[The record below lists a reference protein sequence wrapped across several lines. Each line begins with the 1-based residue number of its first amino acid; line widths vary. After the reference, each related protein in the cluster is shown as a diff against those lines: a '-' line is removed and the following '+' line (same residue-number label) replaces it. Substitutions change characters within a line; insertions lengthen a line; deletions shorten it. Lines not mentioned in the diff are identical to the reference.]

1 MQTKQQLPSAA
12 PVATSITHVHLRA
25 CLKTELSKQASPSA
39 QEGRTRILDAGC
51 GNGTLLSYLQ
61 GCLEA
66 ENRADA
72 FELFGFDVADHG
84 VQGAGFMD
92 RTQALLSEQ
101 WASIDW
107 AQRLR
112 VIDASQSWPFDS
124 GQFDAVVSNQVLEH
138 VHDHKHFFSEC
149 WRVLKDGGVSFHLFP
164 LKHYIYEGHLNLP
177 WVHRIRSH
185 DLRTAYISLLSRIGL
200 GKFSEAHRKT
210 GVALADFAAA
220 HADYMAFWTNYLSES
235 EMLDCARSVGFRAS
249 FRYTP
254 EFYEQKLRRVLARET
269 KDLYEDSSR
278 SLWDSTATKLLRY
291 VSSVTLTLIKKNA
304 YALK

>member
-1 MQTKQQLPSAA
+1 MQTEQPSLSTA

-25 CLKTELSKQASPSA
+25 CLKTELSKQASRGA
-39 QEGRTRILDAGC
+39 QKGRTRILDAGC
-51 GNGTLLSYLQ
+51 GNGKLLSYLQ
-61 GCLEA
+61 GCLAA

-72 FELFGFDVADHG
+72 FELFGFDVVDHG
-84 VQGAGFMD
+84 VQAAAFLD
-92 RTQALLSEQ
+92 HTLASLSEQ
-101 WASIDW
+101 WPSVDW
-107 AQRLR
+107 AGRLHL
-112 VIDASQSWPFDS
+112 IGASQSWPFNS

-138 VHDHKHFFSEC
+138 VHDHRHFFSEC

-185 DLRTAYISLLSRIGL
+185 DLRTAYIAVLSRIGL
-200 GKFSEAHRKT
+200 GKFRGAHRKT

-220 HADYMAFWTNYLSES
+220 HADYVAFWTNYLSES

-269 KDLYEDSSR
+269 KDLYEETSR

-291 VSSVTLTLIKKNA
+291 VSSVTLTLIKENS
-304 YALK
+304 YASR

>member
-1 MQTKQQLPSAA
+1 MQNRQQSPNAA

-25 CLKTELSKQASPSA
+25 CLKTEFSKQASSSA
-39 QEGRTRILDAGC
+39 QEGLSRILDAGC
-51 GNGTLLSYLQ
+51 GNGSLLAYLQ
-61 GCLEA
+61 GCLAA

-72 FELFGFDVADHG
+72 FELFGFDVTDHG

-92 RTQALLSEQ
+92 RTHASLSQQ
-101 WASIDW
+101 WPSIDW

-112 VIDASQSWPFDS
+112 VIGASQSWPFDS

-138 VHDHKHFFSEC
+138 VHDHRHFFSEC

-185 DLRTAYISLLSRIGL
+185 DLRTAYIAFLSRVGL
-200 GKFSEAHRKT
+200 GKFREARRKT
-210 GVALADFAAA
+210 GVTLEDFAAA

-278 SLWDSTATKLLRY
+278 SFWDSTATKLLRY